1 MHGVMGSKFCG
12 GIGGTTSPPGGR
24 GAQGKPGVQ
33 NLGVKHLRSVR
44 GWVAP
49 WGVEVVLSAD
59 LGALLSPV
67 ARLQLDHAL
76 RYA

>member
-1 MHGVMGSKFCG
+1 MGRTMGVWLGTGGMG
-12 GIGGTTSPPGGR
+12 
-24 GAQGKPGVQ
+24 
-33 NLGVKHLRSVR
+33 
-44 GWVAP
+44 P
-49 WGVEVVLSAD
+49 WRVEVVLAAD

>member
-1 MHGVMGSKFCG
+1 MGRTMGVRL
-12 GIGGTTSPPGGR
+12 GIGGMG
-24 GAQGKPGVQ
+24 
-33 NLGVKHLRSVR
+33 
-44 GWVAP
+44 P

-67 ARLQLDHAL
+67 ARLQLDHAQ